1 MLKVLVETCE
11 YIISIGVSDLEFW
24 MQSLER
30 LTKSTLLGHLLPLLV
45 TAMTEKCVQCL
56 MFAENL
62 MSKIVQLVI
71 LSSQV
76 KDYTCC
82 ILS

>member
-1 MLKVLVETCE
+1 MLKALVETCE
-11 YIISIGVSDLEFW
+11 YIISIGVPDLEFW

-45 TAMTEKCVQCL
+45 TAMTEKSLQCL

-76 KDYTCC
+76 KD
-82 ILS
+82 